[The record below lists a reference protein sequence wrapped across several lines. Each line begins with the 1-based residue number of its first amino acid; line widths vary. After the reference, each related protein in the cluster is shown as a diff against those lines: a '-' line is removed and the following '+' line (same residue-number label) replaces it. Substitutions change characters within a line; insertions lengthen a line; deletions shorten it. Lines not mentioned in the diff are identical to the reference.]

1 MKKTLISFAFWA
13 SLLTVTAQQIPV
25 PSNLPDSYP
34 RMITNSKG
42 KTELKKL
49 LAKEQWA
56 KDLYSKLQKGIEP
69 YVVRHQT
76 DPTWIVSRLQMY
88 WKTHHDTIYIND
100 RVYVGGAGNAPEPTV
115 RYSGGRDHT
124 TIYKKPKL
132 EDIKPYMDD
141 ERGLWLINGA
151 KPGEVFEWA
160 DPAQA
165 GKIVEAINTEIMGMA
180 GKAAFFYWYT
190 GEERY
195 AKFASDIFDAYMTG
209 IYYRKEMIDL
219 NHGHQQTLLGLS
231 SFEVIQEKL
240 IADVTATYDL
250 LHDYMKTKK
259 RDKITVYEGALKKW
273 ADVQIKNGV
282 PFNNWNLMQARFIL
296 DIGMVLGDNK
306 QYIDG
311 KGREYYL
318 DYVLNQNGTRQWSLP
333 KLANYGYDANTGVWA
348 ECPNYSIG
356 VVMHDFLEFTSLL
369 DRSLNI
375 DLPSYLPVIYKSVT
389 VTPQYLFPNKNITA
403 FGDGGYKPLSA
414 EPVKLLIANA
424 QKNNKPEWEKTF
436 TGLYKLVLGEKAE
449 EAVTP
454 KNSVESFFTE
464 KEVKIK
470 KEIPAA
476 KLEDYVTQTFY
487 APNVS
492 WLVQRNGMDKQ
503 NGLMISEYASKG
515 NHAHANG
522 VSMELYGKGFVQGVE
537 SGIGTSYF
545 QRDYAEYY
553 SQFPAHNTVVV
564 DGISAY
570 PVMKSNHA
578 FDLQSSY
585 PASERKNGFY
595 PNISYSDV
603 MFLEPETRADQNR
616 MLSIVRTGETTGYYV
631 DIFRSKKQRGGDRY
645 HDYFYHNLGQ
655 ELSLIDNQGNSLSLA
670 PTEKLCFAEGSL
682 MAYDYLWDKKSHSTS
697 QDFKAQFAIRNNG
710 NDVFMNVWM
719 KGQEGREVFSVKA
732 PATKSFK
739 GASGG
744 LPYDVNKSPLQTLVV
759 RQDGEAWSKPF
770 AAVFE
775 PSTSSAP
782 ASIRQITSF
791 NASGASAG
799 FVGLKVESLAGR
811 IDYIFSS
818 DDVAKTVSYNDM
830 QAKSTYSVITT
841 DGNGFTL
848 FMGNG
853 TLVAKGDY
861 QMTASVPTNATLEYK
876 NGIFSLTADAPIAL
890 STPASYKE
898 MVVSQNG
905 KETIYKA
912 KAIDG
917 KSLFELAA
925 LNYCAIVLR

>member
-1 MKKTLISFAFWA
+1 MRKTLLSLFIIF
-13 SLLTVTAQQIPV
+13 SLLSISAQQIPV
-25 PSNLPDSYP
+25 PSNLPESYP
-34 RMITNSKG
+34 RMMTMPKG
-42 KTELKKL
+42 KAEMKKL
-49 LAKEQWA
+49 LAKEQWS
-56 KDLYSKLQKGIEP
+56 KELYARLQKGIEP

-76 DPTWIVSRLQMY
+76 DPSWIVSRLQMY
-88 WKTHHDTIYIND
+88 WKNHYDTIYIND
-100 RVYVGGAGNAPEPTV
+100 RVYARGAGNAPVPTV

-124 TIYKKPKL
+124 TIYRKPKL

-141 ERGLWLINGA
+141 ERGLWLINGT

-165 GKIVEAINTEIMGMA
+165 GKIVENINAEIMGMA

-190 GEERY
+190 GDERY
-195 AKFASDIFDAYMTG
+195 ARFAADIFDTYMTG

-240 IADVTATYDL
+240 IADVTSIYDF
-250 LHDYMKTKK
+250 LHDYLIAKK
-259 RDKITVYEGALKKW
+259 SDKITVYEGALKKW

-296 DIGMVLGDNK
+296 DIGMVLGNNK
-306 QYIDG
+306 QYDDG
-311 KGREYYL
+311 KGRGYYL

-436 TGLYKLVLGEKAE
+436 TGLYKLLLGDKAE
-449 EAVTP
+449 EAVAP

-464 KEVKIK
+464 KELEIR

-476 KLEDYVTQTFY
+476 KLEDYMSRTFY

-492 WLVQRNGMDKQ
+492 WLAQRNGMDPQ
-503 NGLMISEYASKG
+503 NGLMISQYASQG

-522 VSMELYGKGFVQGVE
+522 IAMELYGKGFVQGVE

-570 PVMKSNHA
+570 PVMKSNHP
-578 FDLQSSY
+578 FDLLSHY
-585 PASERKNGFY
+585 PESECKTGYY

-603 MFLEPETRADQNR
+603 LFLEPETRADQNR

-655 ELSLIDNQGNSLSLA
+655 ELTLMDATGNALSLA
-670 PTEKLCFAEGSL
+670 STEKLCFAEGSL
-682 MAYDYLWDKKSHSTS
+682 MAYDYLWDKKSNRTS
-697 QDFKAQFAIRNNG
+697 QDFNAQFAIRDKG

-719 KGQEGREVFSVKA
+719 KGQEGREIFSVKS

-759 RQDGEAWSKPF
+759 RQDGEAWTRPF
-770 AAVFE
+770 AAIYE
-775 PSTSSAP
+775 PSTTSTP

-799 FVGLKVESLAGR
+799 FVGLKVESNSGR
-811 IDYIFSS
+811 TDYIFSS
-818 DDVAKTVSYNDM
+818 DDLAKIAVYNDM
-830 QAKSTYSVITT
+830 QVKGTYSVITT
-841 DGNGFTL
+841 DGDGFTL

-853 TLVAKGDY
+853 TLAAKSDY
-861 QMTASVPTNATLEYK
+861 QMTASLPTNATLEYK
-876 NGIFSLTADAPIAL
+876 NGIFSLTTDSPITL

-912 KAIDG
+912 KSIDG
-917 KSLFELAA
+917 KSLFELPVI
-925 LNYCAIVLR
+925 NFGAIVLR